1 MGGTARIWGAEA
13 GRSEGWGCHSA
24 RCPPPA
30 APAGARSGMGPAR
43 YPRPDGPGPVGTGP
57 TKRGRIATWRLGK
70 IAHGS
75 VWCGSDAVPVP
86 YNAKSQVG
94 LCREPSSRPEEPL
107 SLHPPALTP
116 LTPHPAAHYPTPDR
130 RLWLS
135 SHCSIPTRRAV
146 PTRASHPTSEGC
158 WCPHAHPTPSS
169 RLCGHAPATQA
180 GLGEGGCL
188 DPIARPR
195 PPLRPPS
202 FEILGC
208 GGGGG

>member
-158 WCPHAHPTPSS
+158 WLSPRTPHAQLSS
-169 RLCGHAPATQA
+169 
-180 GLGEGGCL
+180 
-188 DPIARPR
+188 
-195 PPLRPPS
+195 LRPCTGHP
-202 FEILGC
+202 GRAGR
-208 GGGGG
+208 GGVPGPHRSSQATLEASEF